1 MISESNKT
9 LKNIEK
15 HLRNL
20 NNTLLNMPATNLSY
34 NTPPYLPD
42 TASDIPIERIRIPS
56 KPLLIQSQMSSGRLM
71 VIQEMKTIFNKNIE
85 ENSIF
90 NVKEIL
96 KPMSEEELLKMMPDK
111 DLLKKKEEQ
120 AIKNQIERLKN
131 QQKKEIKLENLTKPK

>member
-1 MISESNKT
+1 
-9 LKNIEK
+9 
-15 HLRNL
+15 
-20 NNTLLNMPATNLSY
+20 
-34 NTPPYLPD
+34 
-42 TASDIPIERIRIPS
+42 
-56 KPLLIQSQMSSGRLM
+56 
-71 VIQEMKTIFNKNIE
+71 FNKNIE